1 VRGGEHRMPVLRHE
15 NQVGVQRKYAVPTWP
30 NVPVLSYEPSI
41 LWGMQLRY
49 NYLLEPILGQRQAL
63 ARTFGC
69 VRVVFNDGLRARETP
84 TGPGCRTSRTAS
96 CRAGSPWQRAP
107 LSGRGLARCPRSCS
121 SSRWPT
127 GTVPTPT
134 TSWT

>member
-1 VRGGEHRMPVLRHE
+1 
-15 NQVGVQRKYAVPTWP
+15 
-30 NVPVLSYEPSI
+30 
-41 LWGMQLRY
+41 MQLRY

-69 VRVVFNDGLRARETP
+69 ARVVFNDGLQARED
-84 TGPGCRTSRTAS
+84 AH
-96 CRAGSPWQRAP
+96 RAGLPYLSDGELSRRLTVAKGT